1 MQANTTDRNSRRRRE
16 VGYDT
21 EDVIKEFVA
30 GKRCRRTVLDR
41 YIDGQ
46 FDRQGCKEEE
56 QRYNVYRGITTVE
69 GRRRVKVVA

>member
-56 QRYNVYRGITTVE
+56 QRYNVYRGITTVK